1 MLKLYGMELSFPVNR
16 VRFCLNA
23 MGIDYEYIRIN
34 PISGETQTEDFLK
47 LSPAGK
53 IPAIDDD
60 GFGLSESNTIMKY
73 IARKHNSDFYP
84 TDIVAQAN
92 VDMWLDFIAI
102 HVGNGFGKVIFNK
115 ILAPAIDAK
124 VDEQSMQDGYGFI
137 TRFLGVID
145 QQLAKSTYIA
155 GEELSIA
162 DFCLLGTVDPAEAIG
177 VDMSEYPH
185 LAAWRNKLMAEDFYK
200 KAHNSY
206 QETLN
211 AMMGAM
217 TE

>member
-1 MLKLYGMELSFPVNR
+1 MLKLYGLELSFPVNR

-34 PISGETQTEDFLK
+34 PIAGETQTEDFLK

-102 HVGNGFGKVIFNK
+102 HVGNGFGIRFA
-115 ILAPAIDAK
+115 LAFERCKHLRPVAAMLFDTLIHRDA
-124 VDEQSMQDGYGFI
+124 VLEP
-137 TRFLGVID
+137 GVHALTMKRND
-145 QQLAKSTYIA
+145 RVR
-155 GEELSIA
+155 SIA
-162 DFCLLGTVDPAEAIG
+162 YQYGVAVVVPGKAAYCAQHTCRIAQKVPAKIG
-177 VDMSEYPH
+177 
-185 LAAWRNKLMAEDFYK
+185 
-200 KAHNSY
+200 
-206 QETLN
+206 
-211 AMMGAM
+211 
-217 TE
+217 